1 MNNTKWTHQMIFIDG
16 GVCVTIIEVVDIG
29 RQKVKVSGRNYI
41 NTVLMKFSKK
51 KKSATAN
58 CMAQ

>member
-1 MNNTKWTHQMIFIDG
+1 MIFIDG

-51 KKSATAN
+51 KKSAMAN
-58 CMAQ
+58 CMAQWF